1 MRTILYLTLSFVVM
15 VMSQSAFADILYSP
29 STANGTIY
37 RWGWYDSLGIIP
49 EFVDE
54 TTCQT
59 HCQTAYLSEHV
70 LPERITNFAS
80 QRAVIEFPIAQ
91 YSQADI
97 QQATLNLYFYQ
108 STFTTP
114 AISGFTVF
122 GFNTAGNGQVDSTD
136 RDGLITL
143 FQAPDTSDWQPHW
156 LTIDITLLLRQA
168 AQKSYP
174 WIRFSIQADL
184 AEWSDT
190 SDILIGMSEDP
201 AGHAPYLQIIPEP
214 ATLTLFLLS
223 AVLLRR
229 KQSVN

>member
-1 MRTILYLTLSFVVM
+1 MKKILPFMFSLVVLSMCQLT
-15 VMSQSAFADILYSP
+15 FADILYSP
-29 STANGTIY
+29 STANGTIH

-54 TTCQT
+54 TTYQT
-59 HCQTAYLSEHV
+59 HCQTAYLNEYV

-80 QRAVIEFPIAQ
+80 KRAVIEFPIAQ

-108 STFTTP
+108 STFTT
-114 AISGFTVF
+114 AEVSGLTVF

-136 RDGLITL
+136 RDGSIPL
-143 FQAPDTSDWQPHW
+143 FQTADTSDWQPHW
-156 LTIDITLLLRQA
+156 ITIDITTLLRQA
-168 AQKSYP
+168 AQNSYP
-174 WIRFSIQADL
+174 WIRFNIQADL
-184 AEWSDT
+184 AEWNDS

-229 KQSVN
+229 KQ

>member
-1 MRTILYLTLSFVVM
+1 MFGLVALSMCQPV
-15 VMSQSAFADILYSP
+15 FADILYSP
-29 STANGTIY
+29 PTANGTIY

-54 TTCQT
+54 TTYQT
-59 HCQTAYLSEHV
+59 HCQTAYLYEHI

-80 QRAVIEFPIAQ
+80 KRAVIEFPIAQ
-91 YSQADI
+91 YSQTDI
-97 QQATLNLYFYQ
+97 QQATLTLYFYQ
-108 STFTTP
+108 STFTT
-114 AISGFTVF
+114 AEVSGFTVF

-156 LTIDITLLLRQA
+156 ITIDITTLLQQA

-184 AEWSDT
+184 AEWSDV
-190 SDILIGMSEDP
+190 SDILIGMSEDT

-223 AVLLRR
+223 AFLLRR
-229 KQSVN
+229 KQ

>member
-1 MRTILYLTLSFVVM
+1 MKTILPFMFSLVVVTM
-15 VMSQSAFADILYSP
+15 CQPVFADILYSP

-54 TTCQT
+54 TTYQT
-59 HCQTAYLSEHV
+59 HCQTAYLSEHL

-114 AISGFTVF
+114 EVSGFTVF
-122 GFNTAGNGQVDSTD
+122 GFHTAGNGQVDSTD
-136 RDGLITL
+136 QDGSIIL
-143 FQAPDTSDWQPHW
+143 FQTADTSDWQPHW
-156 LTIDITLLLRQA
+156 ISIDITALLRQA
-168 AQKSYP
+168 AQNSYP

-184 AEWSDT
+184 AEWSDS
-190 SDILIGMSEDP
+190 SDILIGMSEDT

-229 KQSVN
+229 KQ